1 MKLRDHC
8 PGCAGT
14 ELTDEFRLA
23 RQPVVLNYRFR
34 DAAAASRV
42 PREDVTL
49 RQCRHCGLV
58 FNATFDGALIPYD
71 ENYENRQHH
80 SPTFTAHLEALARQI
95 STDYP
100 VRGGRILEV
109 GCGKGDFLRLIC
121 EVAEAEGEGYDTSYE
136 AGEQP
141 EPPGLKF
148 HRSYVSAADVT
159 QPFQVVLCRHVVE
172 HVPEIGDF
180 LRELAAIARAAGDP
194 VVILETP
201 RFEWIVEQLSLWDV
215 FYEHCN
221 YFPMASLAFLCRQ
234 AGFSV
239 VGHRPA
245 FGDQYQV
252 LALKVCRQ
260 PEPLIAP
267 GIPAGAHLADFA
279 CRSRNALISLA
290 DKVITESDGKGWA
303 VWGAGAKGVALVN
316 QFPGEAPRCV
326 VDVNPSKQGGRLP
339 GTTIPIVSDS
349 DPMLDGIG
357 LILIANPNYAE
368 EIKAVLRRRGFAG
381 RTLTL

>member
-80 SPTFTAHLEALARQI
+80 SPTFTSHLEALAWQI

-121 EVAEAEGEGYDTSYE
+121 EVAKAEGEGYDTSYE
-136 AGEQP
+136 ACEQP

-180 LRELAAIARAAGDP
+180 LSELAAIARAAGDP

-221 YFPMASLAFLCRQ
+221 YFTLDTLRQ
-234 AGFSV
+234 F
-239 VGHRPA
+239 
-245 FGDQYQV
+245 F
-252 LALKVCRQ
+252 
-260 PEPLIAP
+260 
-267 GIPAGAHLADFA
+267 
-279 CRSRNALISLA
+279 
-290 DKVITESDGKGWA
+290 TESVGGHFFNGQYIYVIADLGA
-303 VWGAGAKGVALVN
+303 VKNKIEKRPFKTYDIRFGERIAEYAALVAKHKNLAIWGAGAKGSTFLNLVDK
-316 QFPGEAPRCV
+316 GATKVKCV
-326 VDVNPSKQGGRLP
+326 IDINPKKQNRFIGGTGHPIISPLDISNRGIDTAIVMNVNYLS
-339 GTTIPIVSDS
+339 
-349 DPMLDGIG
+349 
-357 LILIANPNYAE
+357 
-368 EIKAVLRRRGFAG
+368 EIKSAADPLNVEL
-381 RTLTL
+381 LTL